1 MCWTYYAPLKLMACA
16 KWLMQNTATAW
27 QLLDSLTIIYI
38 ETLSYFKV
46 KPVTAMF
53 IIFSNDGLTLKASI
67 RWLYWYSVAML
78 A

>member
-1 MCWTYYAPLKLMACA
+1 MTYA
-16 KWLMQNTATAW
+16 KSKYSDCLATAW

-67 RWLYWYSVAML
+67 RWLYWYSVAIL
-78 A
+78 AQKKRINFS

>member
-1 MCWTYYAPLKLMACA
+1 ML
-16 KWLMQNTATAW
+16 NTVTAW

-53 IIFSNDGLTLKASI
+53 IIFSNDGLTLKDSI
-67 RWLYWYSVAML
+67 QWLNWL
-78 A
+78 KKTDQI

>member
-1 MCWTYYAPLKLMACA
+1 
-16 KWLMQNTATAW
+16 MQNTATAW

-53 IIFSNDGLTLKASI
+53 IIFSDDGKLRIDLNSPPLSLNPKAKAAHDKI
-67 RWLYWYSVAML
+67 C
-78 A
+78 